1 MGIRWLCAWDRSIVS
16 AVRVEQWSGGQLTCA
31 NTDTLTWLPWLFA
44 GHRVTPGAV
53 SILADGLHLLLGE
66 TDYHRL
72 PIYPH
77 KHPSCTE
84 SVPKCYVNIAQA
96 SKLFHTWSTSYANNV
111 TKITRSGTQ
120 CKKRS
125 SPVSVRHTRLGRYSR
140 LHESAISC
148 HSSQICPPAVHI
160 FKVLKGFCYP
170 TKMGRF
176 LVQWSL
182 QGCLNYLQQPVS
194 VMRLEQILLKKK
206 IRIIA
211 ELLHLG
217 PLCISSLH

>member
-1 MGIRWLCAWDRSIVS
+1 MGIRRLCAWDRYIGS
-16 AVRVEQWSGGQLTCA
+16 AVRVEKCSGSQLTCG

-77 KHPSCTE
+77 KHPSSTE

-111 TKITRSGTQ
+111 TKITRSRTQ
-120 CKKRS
+120 CKKGT
-125 SPVSVRHTRLGRYSR
+125 SPVFVRHTRLGQYSH

-148 HSSQICPPAVHI
+148 HSSKICPPTVHI
-160 FKVLKGFCYP
+160 FKVFKGVLLFHQNGMLLGPMMSPRLPELPLAAGFCHAAG
-170 TKMGRF
+170 TNITEEKNKNN
-176 LVQWSL
+176 S
-182 QGCLNYLQQPVS
+182 
-194 VMRLEQILLKKK
+194 
-206 IRIIA
+206 
-211 ELLHLG
+211 
-217 PLCISSLH
+217 